1 MTVGPEHRKPA
12 DMRSWELTAMV
23 RHARTLMDFSPNA
36 QLSRALVNFMFAAL
50 RTAAARDLQ

>member
-1 MTVGPEHRKPA
+1 
-12 DMRSWELTAMV
+12 MV